1 MDLLLDRNTHD
12 LVIRGYDLALTDDYI
27 DLIRQRIKQRLL
39 LIKDEWFLDTQAG
52 LPWFG
57 ELNQKRITEGRVRA
71 LLTRQIVNTEG
82 VKELLDLQLDFTP
95 QTRALLVQFRV
106 TADNGASIDV
116 SLTL

>member
-1 MDLLLDRNTHD
+1 MDLLLDRQAHD
-12 LVIRGYDLALTDDYI
+12 IVIQGYDLALTDDYI

-39 LIKDEWFLDTQAG
+39 LIKGEWFLDTESG

-71 LLTRQIVNTEG
+71 LLTRQIVGTEG
-82 VKELLDLQLDFTP
+82 VRELLDLQLDFTP

-106 TADNGASIDV
+106 TAEIGESIDV